1 MALNQLE
8 VQGRPGSFPTAK
20 GSPDGFTIV
29 QDGHSRF
36 QQAVLNG
43 NCYAVGDGS
52 GGANPSGLSASPI
65 SVCLFNPK
73 GSGINAVI
81 WYASVSTAVAPAAIQ
96 HVWLAINNN
105 IAAAAVTGTALAPKN
120 CLIGNAKTGA
130 VTPLTTATL
139 PAAPVVALVLGA
151 IGTGAITVQMTI
163 PPLGGWLDGALV
175 LAPGGAISFQFSS
188 ISGTAANM
196 ASWIWEEVPV

>member
-1 MALNQLE
+1 MSLNQLE
-8 VQGRPGSFPTAK
+8 VQGRPGSYPTAK
-20 GSPDGFTIV
+20 ASADGFALV

-43 NCYAVGDGS
+43 NCYCVGDGT
-52 GGANPSGLSASPI
+52 GGQNPSGLSASPI

-81 WYASVSTAVAPAAIQ
+81 WYASVSSIVAPAAAQ
-96 HVWLAINNN
+96 VVWLGINNN
-105 IAAAAVTGTALAPKN
+105 IAAAAVTGTALAAKN
-120 CLIGNAKTGA
+120 CLVGNAKTGA

-139 PAAPVVALVLGA
+139 PVAPVVALVLGA
-151 IGTGAITVQMTI
+151 FSTGAVTVQMMV
-163 PPLGGWLDGALV
+163 PVVGGWLDGALV
-175 LAPGGAISFQFSS
+175 IAPGGAVSFQFST
-188 ISGTAANM
+188 ISGAAGNM